1 MFQDERYACCQWINE
16 NILTQQYNKFCTLSY
31 SFEHTDKCVLT
42 SSASEGPFYLKN
54 SIVRKD
60 VRESQ
65 RGVDLL
71 LRLKVV
77 DVKGCKAIPGL
88 AVDIWQASAYGVY
101 SGFTGYQGAEVSME
115 PKPVPTDRE
124 TFLRGRQYTDENGMV
139 EFLTIYPGW
148 YSPRTVHIH
157 VKILDD
163 SKELLT
169 TQLFFPQGLTNII
182 HSLPPYNLRRFS
194 PYTNEN
200 DIVLRYSHGVQGGWP
215 KLTKIGEGFLKGT
228 LTIGIDYGHRSPLD

>member
-1 MFQDERYACCQWINE
+1 MSFLVRYDEYERIGYDGYYLPTEDLSNVVLIYDDIIQYIQDTFNWIPSINPAM
-16 NILTQQYNKFCTLSY
+16 NYQKQFGLCNYGITL
-31 SFEHTDKCVLT
+31 FDK
-42 SSASEGPFYLKN
+42 E
-54 SIVRKD
+54 
-60 VRESQ
+60 
-65 RGVDLL
+65 
-71 LRLKVV
+71 
-77 DVKGCKAIPGL
+77 
-88 AVDIWQASAYGVY
+88 
-101 SGFTGYQGAEVSME
+101 GAEVSME
-115 PKPVPTDRE
+115 PKPVSTDRE

-148 YSPRTVHIH
+148 YPPRTVHIH

-182 HSLPPYNLRRFS
+182 NSLPPYNLRRFS

-215 KLTKIGEGFLKGT
+215 KFTKIGEGFLKGT
-228 LTIGIDYGHRSPLD
+228 LTIGVDYGYRSPLD